1 MFQGNHFNTRG
12 VGHIQGCNDAT
23 QALQVVGIVCDHQRI
38 GARIDVDG
46 VIGADER
53 TQNGHQVVGV
63 FVVELKNLR
72 HDLTV
77 GGRHCASRYTPTLH
91 FGIGLGYHQIQTS
104 RFNQRKTLRAQLGCK
119 QAKRLR
125 WRHRHIAGEVDGAFD
140 AGVDHHIVA
149 RQGGQ
154 SFGHGIDLC
163 IVEIQ
168 GDGFGCL
175 LAGGIGFFGGLGC
188 LCLCLCLSLAGAKH
202 QRQTDAIDEA
212 QPHQP
217 SCQGLAL
224 REIIERRL
232 S

>member
-1 MFQGNHFNTRG
+1 MFQGNHFNTCG
-12 VGHIQGCNDAT
+12 VGHIQGRNDAT
-23 QALQVVGIVCDHQRI
+23 QALQVVGIVCDHQSI

-46 VIGADER
+46 VVGADER
-53 TQNGHQVVGV
+53 TQNGHQIVGV

-77 GGRHCASRYTPTLH
+77 GGRHCACRYTTTLQ

-119 QAKRLR
+119 QAKCLR
-125 WRHRHIAGEVDGAFD
+125 WRYRDIAGEVNSALN

-154 SFGHGIDLC
+154 SFGHSIDFC

-175 LAGGIGFFGGLGC
+175 LA
-188 LCLCLCLSLAGAKH
+188 
-202 QRQTDAIDEA
+202 
-212 QPHQP
+212 
-217 SCQGLAL
+217 
-224 REIIERRL
+224 
-232 S
+232 